1 MYSNDCPNYFI
12 NISIMRIIDES
23 PNKRYLKFNDVIGTG
38 SFKIVNKSFDT
49 NEGIYVAW
57 NMIHLNKI
65 PESMKERIGEEIKL
79 LYEIRFKNKFV
90 MNIHNSWINKEEGI
104 VHFISDLAVGGSL
117 RSFIQN
123 IYHVKIKVIK
133 KWAVQILEG
142 LDFLHNNHIIHRD
155 IKSDNIFIRSDTGNI
170 FIGDFGMAKKSP
182 GDKTH
187 SMIGTP
193 EFMAPEI
200 YEEDYNH
207 KVDLYSFGMCLL
219 ELLTGEI
226 PYSECTA
233 IPQIWKKVNGGI
245 KPESIDKVL
254 DENGKKLILE
264 CISFNSTDRPTIE
277 EIKNHSFFTDESNND
292 NMLIYKQFSLDNKKK
307 STSTLDEFSEVESL

>member
-1 MYSNDCPNYFI
+1 
-12 NISIMRIIDES
+12 MRIIDES
-23 PNKRYLKFNDVIGTG
+23 PNKRYIKFNDVIGTG

-90 MNIHNSWINKEEGI
+90 MNIHNSWINKEKGI

-117 RSFIQN
+117 RSFLQN
-123 IYHVKIKVIK
+123 IYHVKLKVIK
-133 KWAVQILEG
+133 KWALQILEG
-142 LDFLHNNHIIHRD
+142 LDFLHKNHIIHRD

-207 KVDLYSFGMCLL
+207 KVDIYSFGMCLL

-226 PYSECTA
+226 PYNECTA
-233 IPQIWKKVNGGI
+233 IPQIWKKVNSGI
-245 KPESIDKVL
+245 IPESIDKISDVF
-254 DENGKKLILE
+254 GKELILK
-264 CISFNSTDRPTIE
+264 CINFKWVDRPSIE
-277 EIKNHSFFTDESNND
+277 EIKQNDFFKNECNND
-292 NMLIYKQFSLDNKKK
+292 DLLIYTQFSLDNTRT
-307 STSTLDEFSEVESL
+307 TSTLDEFSEVESV

>member
-1 MYSNDCPNYFI
+1 
-12 NISIMRIIDES
+12 MRIIDES
-23 PNKRYLKFNDVIGTG
+23 PNKRYIKFNDVIGTG

-90 MNIHNSWINKEEGI
+90 MNIHNSWINKEKGI

-117 RSFIQN
+117 RSFLQN
-123 IYHVKIKVIK
+123 IYHVKLKVIK
-133 KWAVQILEG
+133 KWALQILEG
-142 LDFLHNNHIIHRD
+142 LDFLHKNHIIHRD

-207 KVDLYSFGMCLL
+207 KVDIYSFGMCLL

-226 PYSECTA
+226 PYNECTA
-233 IPQIWKKVNGGI
+233 IPQIWKKVNSGI
-245 KPESIDKVL
+245 IPESIDKISDVF
-254 DENGKKLILE
+254 GKELILK
-264 CISFNSTDRPTIE
+264 CINFKWEDRPSIE
-277 EIKNHSFFTDESNND
+277 EIKQNDFFKNECNND
-292 NMLIYKQFSLDNKKK
+292 DLLIYKQFSLDNTRT
-307 STSTLDEFSEVESL
+307 TSTLDEFSEVESV

>member
-1 MYSNDCPNYFI
+1 
-12 NISIMRIIDES
+12 MRIIDES
-23 PNKRYLKFNDVIGTG
+23 PNKRYIKFNDVIGTG

-90 MNIHNSWINKEEGI
+90 MNIHNSWINKEKGI

-117 RSFIQN
+117 RSFLQN
-123 IYHVKIKVIK
+123 IYHVKLKVIK
-133 KWAVQILEG
+133 KWALQILEG
-142 LDFLHNNHIIHRD
+142 LDFLHKNHIIHRD

-207 KVDLYSFGMCLL
+207 KVDIYSFGMCLL

-226 PYSECTA
+226 PYNECTA
-233 IPQIWKKVNGGI
+233 IPQIWKKVNSGI
-245 KPESIDKVL
+245 IPESIDKISDVF
-254 DENGKKLILE
+254 GKELILK
-264 CISFNSTDRPTIE
+264 CINFKWQDRPSIE
-277 EIKNHSFFTDESNND
+277 EIKQNDFFKNECNND
-292 NMLIYKQFSLDNKKK
+292 DLLIYKQFSLENTRT
-307 STSTLDEFSEVESL
+307 TSTLDEFSEVESV

>member
-1 MYSNDCPNYFI
+1 
-12 NISIMRIIDES
+12 MRIIDES
-23 PNKRYLKFNDVIGTG
+23 PNKRYIKFNDVIGTG

-57 NMIHLNKI
+57 NMSHLNKI

-90 MNIHNSWINKEEGI
+90 MNIHNSWINKEKGI

-117 RSFIQN
+117 RSFLQN
-123 IYHVKIKVIK
+123 IYHIKLKVIK
-133 KWAVQILEG
+133 KWCLQILEG

-207 KVDLYSFGMCLL
+207 KVDIYSFGMCLL

-233 IPQIWKKVNGGI
+233 IPQIWKKVNSEI
-245 KPESIDKVL
+245 KPESINKINDKYAK
-254 DENGKKLILE
+254 ELILK
-264 CISFNSTDRPTIE
+264 CIYFKSEDRPSIQQ
-277 EIKNHSFFTDESNND
+277 IKNNDFFTNEDNND
-292 NMLIYKQFSLDNKKK
+292 NLLVYKQFSLEDTKT
-307 STSTLDEFSEVESL
+307 TSTLDEFSEVESI